1 MYFDLED
8 LRPET
13 PSVPRVIS
21 VREAV
26 LLSLLFHAC
35 LVIAILVM
43 PDRFFGKTEAANVLA
58 QPDQIVRFVQFDTP
72 KSLTPPKPTVVQS
85 DMDRRPASPVIPP
98 KPQNPDPVAHGNT
111 DDKTIATPN
120 EKMRGPDSP
129 NPNAGAPPQAPQM
142 GFNKMV
148 APPDPN
154 PGGGMLGQ
162 ALRNI
167 DRYTQGQSYDNSQ
180 GGQDNSQAQI
190 QFDSKGVEFG
200 PWLDRFLRTV
210 KHNWLVPE
218 AAWSM
223 HGHVVIRM
231 NIYKNGTITDIQ
243 VLQPSSIQSFN
254 TAAVNALKMSSPV
267 VPLPAAYPVD
277 PMVMTVTFFYNET
290 IR

>member
-21 VREAV
+21 VREAI
-26 LLSLLFHAC
+26 LISLLFHAC
-35 LVIAILVM
+35 LVIAILLM
-43 PDRFFGKTEAANVLA
+43 PERFFRSATNDALT
-58 QPDQIVRFVQFDTP
+58 QPDELVRFVQFDTP
-72 KSLTPPKPTVVQS
+72 KSLKPPKPTAVAS
-85 DMDRRPASPVIPP
+85 DMDRRAASPVVPP
-98 KPQNPDPVAHGNT
+98 KPANPDPNTRGNT

-120 EKMRGPDSP
+120 EKARGPEPD
-129 NPNAGAPPQAPQM
+129 PNAGAQPQPPQNALNLTPAPLQS
-142 GFNKMV
+142 
-148 APPDPN
+148 P

-162 ALRNI
+162 ALRNMG
-167 DRYTQGQSYDNSQ
+167 RYTQGQSYDNPQ
-180 GGQDNSQAQI
+180 GGQDTGQI

-254 TAAVNALKMSSPV
+254 AAAVNALKTSSPV
-267 VPLPAAYPVD
+267 MPLPPAYPVD
-277 PMVMTVTFFYNET
+277 PMVMTVTFFYNES